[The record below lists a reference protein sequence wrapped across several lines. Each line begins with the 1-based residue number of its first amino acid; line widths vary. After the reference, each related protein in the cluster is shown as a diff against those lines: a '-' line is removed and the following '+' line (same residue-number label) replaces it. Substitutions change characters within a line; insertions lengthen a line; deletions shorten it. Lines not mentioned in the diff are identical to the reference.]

1 MLPISILLLT
11 IEQGGRKAMS
21 IAETGLDI
29 GSDMTVG
36 NIINWVLVL
45 VLALVLSV
53 IRRKSALD

>member
-29 GSDMTVG
+29 GPDMTIG
-36 NIINWVLVL
+36 NIINWVLIL

>member
-29 GSDMTVG
+29 GPDMTVG
-36 NIINWVLVL
+36 NIINWVLIL